1 MRLTVIG
8 SGDAFGSGGRL
19 QTCFYVTSAASRYLI
34 DCGATALIGFHRQG
48 LDPLAVDTVFLSH
61 LHGDH
66 FSGLVWWLLH
76 AQHVAR
82 RSAEL
87 VIVGPVGT
95 EARVTA
101 ACEALF
107 PGSTKIERRFP
118 LRFVEFEAERPLEV
132 GGVRLTAFEVD
143 HPSGALS
150 AALRFEHDGRVLS
163 FSGDTQWVD
172 TLIPCAAGADL
183 FITECYAYDL
193 DVPYH
198 ISWQTL
204 SQKLPLLQARRILLS
219 HMSNNMLAAR
229 SLVQGSGVLFA
240 DDGLIL
246 DI

>member
-66 FSGLVWWLLH
+66 FS
-76 AQHVAR
+76 
-82 RSAEL
+82 EL

-118 LRFVEFEAERPLEV
+118 LRFVEFEAERPLEI